1 MRRTE
6 DRPKFSDF
14 LPERSERV
22 RSSPQKDFVSNR
34 NERSVNSPHRDFTHE
49 RDSYSPRY
57 QQQQQSYRH
66 DRDDNDYYPPRYN
79 SQRDQGYDNDRSSR
93 YSSQSDFVERKN
105 NYNNAKSR
113 GDRDRFTRYR
123 GGDSNR
129 RGRGGRGS
137 DNRRRNNYSD
147 GNDSGRGPRKFPP
160 RFQRQQSPKQF
171 NNYNNDGYEY
181 DTHGNIPNMSS
192 SEQTVDH
199 QNLPAPDSFNLKQ
212 DEFPTF
218 SPSGDRNVDNND
230 DINKENVNIVIQSS
244 GDRKSY
250 SKERKS
256 KLTGRTRVQDFVAN
270 AVEQGISN
278 LRLEDSGE
286 QGDRQGEFTFIETRL
301 RMAGNVFYL
310 HLFL

>member
-57 QQQQQSYRH
+57 QQQQQQQSYRH

-105 NYNNAKSR
+105 NYNNVKSR

-181 DTHGNIPNMSS
+181 DTQGNIPNVSS

-286 QGDRQGEFTFIETRL
+286 QGDRQGEFTIMETNRF
-301 RMAGNVFYL
+301 V
-310 HLFL
+310 